1 MKFIYFLGSF
11 ILFIG
16 LFWMFLPHVAH
27 HSANA
32 DSEATHFENL
42 IYGLIGTL
50 TGLALMTVSNKFEEK
65 KKSIRNKKYLYELI
79 GILFI
84 SAAFIHFAL
93 IEEHFREWWGY
104 GLFFII
110 AGLAQLIYGLII
122 IKFKEKKYSKSREL
136 FYFIG
141 IIGNILIIIFYLITR
156 IVGIPFF
163 GPDAGSI
170 EAVGVIDI
178 FSKFIE
184 ILGIIFLV
192 FLVKRENNS

>member
-32 DSEATHFENL
+32 DSGSSHFENL
-42 IYGLIGTL
+42 VYGLIGTL

-93 IEEHFREWWGY
+93 IEEHFRQWWGY
-104 GLFFII
+104 GLFFIF
-110 AGLAQLIYGLII
+110 AGLAQLIYGLVV

-141 IIGNILIIIFYLITR
+141 ILGNLLIITFYLITR

-163 GPDAGSI
+163 GPGAGEI